1 MLKKSEQTST
11 GLKLASGNLT
21 VCYRTSQ
28 LVNQTGHRFQ
38 FANPHWR
45 VLPPSPGNLRVD
57 LKIERP
63 SLPNR
68 LSSPSPKT
76 MLTKNIWAFRSFRY
90 PPNFQ
95 THGHKI
101 PWWFVH
107 RRASIGIR
115 RAGGATGHVTSIF
128 FCEVLGDS
136 GWNHQFGD
144 SLTIKMIYLYYIN
157 TSIKYINILYMCIYI
172 YIHI

>member
-1 MLKKSEQTST
+1 MLQKSEQTST

-28 LVNQTGHRFQ
+28 LVNQMGHRFK

-45 VLPPSPGNLRVD
+45 VLPPRPGNLRVD

-76 MLTKNIWAFRSFRY
+76 MLTKNIWAFRSFRGY
-90 PPNFQ
+90 PFNFQ

-101 PWWFVH
+101 HGLVRPSPSVH
-107 RRASIGIR
+107 WHPQSRWR
-115 RAGGATGHVTSIF
+115 HWPCYLDF
-128 FCEVLGDS
+128 FAEILGDS
-136 GWNHQFGD
+136 G
-144 SLTIKMIYLYYIN
+144 
-157 TSIKYINILYMCIYI
+157 
-172 YIHI
+172 